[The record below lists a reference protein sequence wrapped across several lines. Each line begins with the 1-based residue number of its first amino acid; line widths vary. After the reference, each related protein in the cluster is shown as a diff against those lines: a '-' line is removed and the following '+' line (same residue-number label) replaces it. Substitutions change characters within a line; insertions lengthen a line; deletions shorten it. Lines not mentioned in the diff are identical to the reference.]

1 MSKYIEAEA
10 AIKILRGALSH
21 EEDANDAESII
32 RSMPAADVVKRVYR
46 GRRPSDDLV
55 EVVRC
60 RECKH
65 YHTGMFCE
73 KWADLHPHAEEYPMV
88 GSDGYCHYGEK
99 R

>member
-1 MSKYIEAEA
+1 MVKGIAARRRRLAE
-10 AIKILRGALSH
+10 RGSAQAKNGIGTPWRGGAST
-21 EEDANDAESII
+21 
-32 RSMPAADVVKRVYR
+32 RVGKR
-46 GRRPSDDLV
+46 GRRSDDLV

-65 YHTGMFCE
+65 YYTGMFCE

-99 R
+99 E